1 MPKLTKVQ
9 IEVVSGRNMPMTDTV
24 FDASKFDFKTMGL
37 VAAPADPFVV
47 CMQGKEVLF
56 RTKTLQDAVNP
67 VWNHKEIKEID
78 KSKGDLKFVV
88 FDADEG
94 DVLEVMVKRETEND
108 WIGEVVVP
116 VSNCSQTFSLVPP
129 PPPPPGAK
137 ASKKP
142 KKKTIGKDECSLT
155 LKIAVQDEGCCGGCS
170 VM

>member
-1 MPKLTKVQ
+1 MSKPTKVQ
-9 IEVVSGRNMPMTDTV
+9 IEVISGQNMPMTDTV

-47 CMQGKEVLF
+47 CMQGEQVLF
-56 RTKTLQDAVNP
+56 RTKALTDAVNP
-67 VWNHKEIKEID
+67 VWNHKEVKMID

-94 DVLEVMVKRETEND
+94 DMVEAIVKRETEND
-108 WIGEVVVP
+108 WIGEVTVP
-116 VSNCSQTFSLVPP
+116 LKSCMQTFSLVPP

-137 ASKKP
+137 KSKSAKKKP
-142 KKKTIGKDECSLT
+142 VGKGECALK
-155 LKIAVQDEGCCGGCS
+155 LKIVVEDAGCCGGCS